1 MSVPT
6 RARLKKG
13 TVHKANSAASSTGVL
28 PQPFAG
34 NLSQFR
40 RTFLVDAMRG
50 LPAALGELSD
60 GRWALALDRLLE
72 LFFRHIGHP

>member
-1 MSVPT
+1 VVPT
-6 RARLKKG
+6 RARLKRG
-13 TVHKANSAASSTGVL
+13 LVHKANSGASPTGVL

-50 LPAALGELSD
+50 LDAALGELSD
-60 GRWALALDRLLE
+60 GRRTLALESVLE
-72 LFFRHIGHP
+72 LFFGQIG